1 MLLHCLQGGEGEI
14 SHFDEG
20 VPGSVPLT
28 GSYSG
33 PYAQFGG
40 SQPAPGFVPLG
51 SSPLDSAVDLM
62 VRGRERDTT
71 LEEVS
76 EDSSMDQQGGA
87 GGAGAGGSGRRPP
100 AAPST
105 SGLTQQHPHGTRAAA
120 RRASTGTAAV
130 VSLAKRSVTGPFR
143 DAHNAGGDPGS
154 ASAAATA
161 GDDADTEGP
170 GGAAVPMDVEDEL
183 AEMADALLL
192 LHESA

>member
-1 MLLHCLQGGEGEI
+1 M
-14 SHFDEG
+14 SHFDDG
-20 VPGSVPLT
+20 MPGATPLT

-71 LEEVS
+71 LEDVS

-87 GGAGAGGSGRRPP
+87 GAAPNGTGRRSS
-100 AAPST
+100 AVNAGPST
-105 SGLTQQHPHGTRAAA
+105 SVGTAQHPHGTRAAA
-120 RRASTGTAAV
+120 RRASTGTAAA

-143 DAHNAGGDPGS
+143 DMQGAGGLPS
-154 ASAAATA
+154 STSAAATA
-161 GDDADTEGP
+161 GDEGNGEGP

-192 LHESA
+192 LHEGA